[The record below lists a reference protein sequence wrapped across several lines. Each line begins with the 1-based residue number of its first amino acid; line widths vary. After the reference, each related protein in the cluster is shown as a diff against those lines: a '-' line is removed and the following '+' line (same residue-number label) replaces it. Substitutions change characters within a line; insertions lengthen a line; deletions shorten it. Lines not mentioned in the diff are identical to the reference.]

1 MKICFLTYNIFS
13 NGGVQRVITTLANK
27 LEKKNKVDVICTN
40 VNYKKDY
47 EKYKLSKNINIIYK
61 ELNCDNTL
69 TGKVLRKI
77 NDKIGFFNNSLGYKI
92 LFKNQFET
100 KSMNNLLKEINSN
113 NYDVIIGC
121 EGDFCVLL
129 GAIRDKLNVNKVI
142 GWEHNSYDAYFNK
155 SGKYYWNKDILF
167 KKYIKNLDKHVV
179 LTKNDKEKYSKHMG
193 LESIVIYNPL
203 SFTSNKKSNLKNKKI
218 LAVGRLTEQKGF
230 DNLIKAFKI
239 ATTYKAKDWQLE
251 IVGDGD
257 EFYKLK
263 NLIKR
268 LDLEK
273 KIKISGFTN
282 QIQEHFLE
290 SSIYAMSSNWEGFG
304 LVVTEALEF
313 GLPVV
318 SFKTTGPYEI
328 LNNYNCGEIVE
339 LGDLNT
345 FAKKLEELM
354 ISFEK
359 REEMS
364 KCAVNRAKDFSIEK
378 IISIWEKIFN

>member
-27 LEKKNKVDVICTN
+27 LEKKNEVDVICTN

-61 ELNCDNTL
+61 ELNCDTTL

-193 LESIVIYNPL
+193 LESEVIYNPL

-239 ATTYKAKDWQLE
+239 ATTCKAKDWQLE

-263 NLIKR
+263 NLIKS

-273 KIKISGFTN
+273 KVKISGFTN
-282 QIQEHFLE
+282 EIQEHFLE

-313 GLPVV
+313 GVPVV

-328 LNNYNCGEIVE
+328 LNSYNCGEIVE

-354 ISFEK
+354 INFEK

-378 IISIWEKIFN
+378 IISMWERIFN

>member
-1 MKICFLTYNIFS
+1 
-13 NGGVQRVITTLANK
+13 
-27 LEKKNKVDVICTN
+27 
-40 VNYKKDY
+40 
-47 EKYKLSKNINIIYK
+47 
-61 ELNCDNTL
+61 
-69 TGKVLRKI
+69 
-77 NDKIGFFNNSLGYKI
+77 
-92 LFKNQFET
+92 
-100 KSMNNLLKEINSN
+100 
-113 NYDVIIGC
+113 
-121 EGDFCVLL
+121 
-129 GAIRDKLNVNKVI
+129 
-142 GWEHNSYDAYFNK
+142 
-155 SGKYYWNKDILF
+155 
-167 KKYIKNLDKHVV
+167 
-179 LTKNDKEKYSKHMG
+179 MG
-193 LESIVIYNPL
+193 LESEVIYNPL

-239 ATTYKAKDWQLE
+239 ATTCKAKDWQLE

-263 NLIKR
+263 NLIKS

-273 KIKISGFTN
+273 KVKISGFTN
-282 QIQEHFLE
+282 EIQEHFLE

-313 GLPVV
+313 GVPVV

-328 LNNYNCGEIVE
+328 LNSYNCGEIVE

-354 ISFEK
+354 INFEK

-378 IISIWEKIFN
+378 IISMWERIFN